1 MSPKKPKPL
10 SIPQAIA
17 GAVRRER
24 LTREWSQEDLAQ
36 KMSDLGFTW
45 SRMTVTEIERG
56 DPGNA
61 NATKREQARQVS
73 VEELLGLT
81 FAFGMGLD
89 IFLWNDQPIEL
100 APAERRAGGGLPL
113 VLNSQLELWI
123 ALMGYSSI
131 EQITGAQAA
140 ILMKAERER
149 VVSTMTERIDSL
161 ADELHSTADWFREEA
176 HSRLI
181 PEPVEKKGQKA

>member
-1 MSPKKPKPL
+1 MPPRKPKPL
-10 SIPQAIA
+10 PVPQAIA

-24 LTREWSQEDLAQ
+24 LARNWSQEDLAQ

-56 DPGNA
+56 DPDNT

-89 IFLWNDQPIEL
+89 TFLWQDRPLEL
-100 APAERRAGGGLPL
+100 APAERRAAGGLPL
-113 VLNSQLELWI
+113 TLNSRYELWI
-123 ALMGYSSI
+123 ALMSYSSI
-131 EQITGAQAA
+131 EQITGDQAA
-140 ILMKAERER
+140 TLMAAERDR
-149 VVSTMTERIDSL
+149 VVATMTERIDSL
-161 ADELHSTADWFREEA
+161 AEDLHGTARWFRDEA
-176 HSRLI
+176 RKRLL
-181 PEPVEKKGQKA
+181 EPTEKKGQKS